1 MFRVRRIGGVV
12 EDKGTVEALWSL
24 AGTLV
29 DQARP
34 GEFNQALMELGATVC
49 TPRTPSCST
58 CPIAPL
64 CGALASVG
72 EEQVEVEEC
81 HTCLPRG
88 EVREG
93 VTSWPRK
100 KKKKEA
106 AVRRSLVGVV
116 SRGEEVAMVRR
127 PPTGLLANLL
137 EFPTLL
143 LEEQGEQKV
152 KEVGEQEK
160 LEELLLS
167 QGIEV
172 QGGLQLVGEVVHVFS
187 HIHMTYVVYRG
198 KVGEEV
204 KVEVKE
210 EQGEEMVRKGRLKA
224 KTVKLKDEE
233 EANDHK
239 VQWLTSE
246 EFGTCGTSTAMRKVY
261 SEAKV
266 SKKATKVVITKAS
279 KRKRVEDGK
288 QKSITS
294 FFKKEKE

>member
-1 MFRVRRIGGVV
+1 MV

-24 AGTLV
+24 ANTLV

-49 TPRTPSCST
+49 TPRTPSCSS

-88 EVREG
+88 EVQEE

-106 AVRRSLVGVV
+106 AVRRSLVCVV

-137 EFPTLL
+137 EFPTIL
-143 LEEQGEQKV
+143 LEQEEQEKKSKMEK
-152 KEVGEQEK
+152 KEMKVGEQEK

-172 QGGLQLVGEVVHVFS
+172 QGGLQLVGELVHVFS

-198 KVGEEV
+198 QLVEEV

-210 EQGEEMVRKGRLKA
+210 EQVEEKVKKGRVKA
-224 KTVKLKDEE
+224 KAVKLEDQEE
-233 EANDHK
+233 VKEK
-239 VQWLTSE
+239 EVQWLGSE

-261 SEAKV
+261 TEAKAI
-266 SKKATKVVITKAS
+266 KGATKVAITKAT

>member
-1 MFRVRRIGGVV
+1 MV

-24 AGTLV
+24 ANTLV

-49 TPRTPSCST
+49 TPRTPSCSS

-88 EVREG
+88 EVREE

-106 AVRRSLVGVV
+106 AVRRSLVCVV

-137 EFPTLL
+137 EFPTIL
-143 LEEQGEQKV
+143 LEQEEQEK
-152 KEVGEQEK
+152 KSKMEKKKMKVGEQEK

-172 QGGLQLVGEVVHVFS
+172 QGGLQLVGELVHVFS

-198 KVGEEV
+198 QLVEEV
-204 KVEVKE
+204 KVVVKVEQVEEKVKKGRVKAKAVKLEDQEEVKE
-210 EQGEEMVRKGRLKA
+210 KV
-224 KTVKLKDEE
+224 
-233 EANDHK
+233 
-239 VQWLTSE
+239 VQWLGSE

-261 SEAKV
+261 TEA
-266 SKKATKVVITKAS
+266 KATKGATKVAITKAT

>member
-1 MFRVRRIGGVV
+1 MV

-24 AGTLV
+24 ANTLV

-49 TPRTPSCST
+49 TPRTPSCSS

-88 EVREG
+88 EVQEE

-106 AVRRSLVGVV
+106 AVRRSLVCVV

-137 EFPTLL
+137 EFPTIL
-143 LEEQGEQKV
+143 LEQEEQEKKSKMEK
-152 KEVGEQEK
+152 KEMKVGEQEK

-167 QGIEV
+167 QGMEV
-172 QGGLQLVGEVVHVFS
+172 QGGLQLVGELVHVFS

-198 KVGEEV
+198 QLVEEV

-210 EQGEEMVRKGRLKA
+210 EQVEEKVKKGRVKA
-224 KTVKLKDEE
+224 KAVKLEDQEE
-233 EANDHK
+233 VKEK
-239 VQWLTSE
+239 EVQWLGSE

-261 SEAKV
+261 TEAKAI
-266 SKKATKVVITKAS
+266 KGATKVAITKAT